1 MCGATLV
8 RPTLVRATMGG
19 PTLNWYPKIGTFLKL
34 PQFIRGTKVSFAIL
48 TSSNTLPNYS
58 FITQAEFSVLDFSI
72 NIPLS
77 HYHKI
82 VINSWKRCPSV
93 PLTRAQMCVLNFFPL
108 YCIDESAG
116 GEGGEKK
123 NGEWVQCNLQPSRQ
137 ITFHLHITSKFLFA
151 CVSKS
156 YVVGRV
162 ISLEVW
168 EHYWKFETY
177 LRIEFGIP
185 MIDRPL
191 HLLSLSNQSVIEIE
205 NL

>member
-1 MCGATLV
+1 M
-8 RPTLVRATMGG
+8 P
-19 PTLNWYPKIGTFLKL
+19 P
-34 PQFIRGTKVSFAIL
+34 
-48 TSSNTLPNYS
+48 
-58 FITQAEFSVLDFSI
+58 
-72 NIPLS
+72 
-77 HYHKI
+77 
-82 VINSWKRCPSV
+82 V

-116 GEGGEKK
+116 EEGGEKK

-185 MIDRPL
+185 MIDRPD

-205 NL
+205 NRPSTEAFTHVKDIYRNLIIFVQWISCRIHWCWSLL